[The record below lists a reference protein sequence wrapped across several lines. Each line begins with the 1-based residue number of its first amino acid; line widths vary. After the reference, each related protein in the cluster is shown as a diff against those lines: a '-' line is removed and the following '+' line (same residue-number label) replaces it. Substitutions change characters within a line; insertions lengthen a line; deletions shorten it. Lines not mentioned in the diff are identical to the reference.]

1 MLADRFFALAVQFG
15 QLLLA
20 KPDRLALQPN
30 VQLGLPI
37 LTLVNQKLVHSHRL
51 LMFLAIL
58 LNYRMAVK
66 LRALPPWLELFPFWK
81 QLLRASAHGP
91 GGGAERSSGAAQ
103 EDGTSGGED
112 GSGGVVDRLDFGV
125 GPQGSAQAA
134 PHVAADL

>member
-1 MLADRFFALAVQFG
+1 MLAYRLFALALQFG

-30 VQLGLPI
+30 VQLALPI

-81 QLLRASAHGP
+81 QLPP
-91 GGGAERSSGAAQ
+91 GSIPRWRRFSSNAC
-103 EDGTSGGED
+103 
-112 GSGGVVDRLDFGV
+112 
-125 GPQGSAQAA
+125 
-134 PHVAADL
+134 